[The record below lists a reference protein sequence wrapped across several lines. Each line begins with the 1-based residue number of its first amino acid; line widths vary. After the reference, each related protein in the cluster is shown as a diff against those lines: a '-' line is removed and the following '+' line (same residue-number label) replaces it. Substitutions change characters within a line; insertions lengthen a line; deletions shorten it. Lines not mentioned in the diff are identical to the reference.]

1 MADQKKRARVCP
13 RTVRGVFPYAET
25 VTVQG
30 CEHVTAQGCRRILT
44 YTGVLIRIRMRRTVL
59 AVRGENLVCVSFSCG
74 CATVEG
80 KIVSVSFEPVG
91 EGAEA

>member
-1 MADQKKRARVCP
+1 MADQKKKTRLCP

-30 CEHVTAQGCRRILT
+30 DARVMAQGCRRILT
-44 YTGVLIRIRMRRTVL
+44 YTGVLIRLRLRRNIL
-59 AVRGENLVCVSFSCG
+59 AVRGENLICVSFSCG

-80 KIVSVSFEPVG
+80 RIVSVSFEPVG
-91 EGAEA
+91 EGAKG